1 MSLGIQIDNA
11 NTGSSGVEATANATG
26 SPGNPGNPANRS
38 ELFGQL
44 MAKAMQLQSQA
55 DTLPG
60 QTEAAASSAQLTE
73 DGLLQ
78 DMAGAKDTEE
88 AGRLEDELTLSLP
101 DWLQPWPGMPNVQQI
116 SVGPSMQAITAGTS
130 TPDAQGVAD
139 FARQQGLDAD
149 AIAWLMNPS
158 RSHVITVTGKLPST
172 TGPQTILDGTT
183 LSSTSPQGAPLLNTL
198 VAGSALL
205 PPASV
210 AALHSGVTAITPG
223 GPGQAALAQGE
234 FAGSGAWALSASNP
248 ETADSKVLNQENDP
262 GTGIALTQM
271 NRSQTSASVQVLT
284 SPGTVDGKAQESN
297 TDSATNIALAQLR
310 WTQTHAPS
318 LVDPAN
324 TTTVE
329 NMGQEQGTDA
339 TTNIALAQLRW
350 SQTHAPS
357 LVNPARTAQMAT
369 SGQPGQSNLNES
381 TLDLTSLFTTE
392 SKPDLPAPPDPLDS
406 DGVTPSGSGSGMA
419 DAAGWHRA
427 SGSATHARTESAG
440 LLSSTSTMTPDQLE
454 QMSEQMADA
463 IGERMLREIE
473 RGHWNVRLM
482 LKPAHL
488 GHIEVEMRLR
498 AGELDATFAAP
509 QAATRELLQ
518 DGLSRLKDSLGQA
531 GMDVANLHVRDGQN
545 RQNGGDSTPGQ
556 GQFANNAKTTSG
568 ANAPVQSTESP
579 PRPRRTDGWDVMV

>member
-158 RSHVITVTGKLPST
+158 RSPVITVTGKLPST

-310 WTQTHAPS
+310 WT
-318 LVDPAN
+318 
-324 TTTVE
+324 
-329 NMGQEQGTDA
+329 
-339 TTNIALAQLRW
+339 
-350 SQTHAPS
+350 QTHAPS